1 MDYGLQ
7 AWMLMSASL
16 VLMMTTPALA
26 LFYGGM
32 SRTKSVLNMLMMSF
46 SALGLIGIVYAA
58 LAGLLIYRQFEW
70 RRLYPMLVT
79 TAALSSA
86 RTARSRACCGGSTR
100 REAAA
105 PGCAAKAAAENPR
118 CLHF

>member
-7 AWMLMSASL
+7 AWMLVSASL

-46 SALGLIGIVYAA
+46 SALGVIGVVYVLWGWSMSYGSQDVAMLFA
-58 LAGLLIYRQFEW
+58 NPFELLWLDGVSTGDYIFVMFQMTFASSPPR
-70 RRLYPMLVT
+70 
-79 TAALSSA
+79 SSA
-86 RTARSRACCGGSTR
+86 
-100 REAAA
+100 A
-105 PGCAAKAAAENPR
+105 PSPTG
-118 CLHF
+118 